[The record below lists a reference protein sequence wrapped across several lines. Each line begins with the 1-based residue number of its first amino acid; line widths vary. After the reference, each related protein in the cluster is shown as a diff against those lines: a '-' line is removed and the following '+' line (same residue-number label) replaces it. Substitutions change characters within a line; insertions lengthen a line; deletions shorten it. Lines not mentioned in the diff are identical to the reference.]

1 LTTGNFQKINKNLTS
16 KAENIIPKLYVVSRT
31 YSNGNKKKFSLE
43 IPSQPYINTNMKLS
57 ILPAM
62 LKKNNNDENNKEN

>member
-1 LTTGNFQKINKNLTS
+1 MLCQGHIPTVTKKI
-16 KAENIIPKLYVVSRT
+16 
-31 YSNGNKKKFSLE
+31 SLE